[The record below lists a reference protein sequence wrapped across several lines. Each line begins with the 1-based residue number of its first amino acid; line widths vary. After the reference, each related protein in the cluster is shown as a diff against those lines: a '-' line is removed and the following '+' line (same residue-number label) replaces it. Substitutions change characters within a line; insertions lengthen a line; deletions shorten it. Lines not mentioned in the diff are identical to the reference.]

1 MWVLGT
7 RPRSSA
13 RAASTL
19 NYWDLSRDP
28 VCFWFTGWKPLHLP
42 EVSPVHFA
50 PSICFVTLISL
61 WSCISSLSPSAIVA
75 CLLWIPLQYTIL
87 THADRTYSHSC
98 PPLSKDH
105 AASRMSFFIRCN
117 LGEITSWPKGAARA
131 RLTQNT
137 TLEYSQL
144 LLTLNRYHLTHS
156 GFSHSSALNC
166 LPSPSSIHES
176 SSNSNSFMS
185 MGLSL
190 PWFPM
195 PFSKSARHICYNMCY
210 ITDWLTARQRT
221 CLILTRMLLF

>member
-7 RPRSSA
+7 RRRSSA
-13 RAASTL
+13 RAARAL
-19 NYWDLSRDP
+19 DYWDLSRDP
-28 VCFWFTGWKPLHLP
+28 VCFWFTGGKLLHLP

-117 LGEITSWPKGAARA
+117 LGEITLWPKGAARA

-137 TLEYSQL
+137 TLEILSVTSYAKQVPPDTLRSQSFLCFELSAISFFHSWIQLKFQLFHVHGTFPSLISNALFKVCPAHL
-144 LLTLNRYHLTHS
+144 L
-156 GFSHSSALNC
+156 
-166 LPSPSSIHES
+166 
-176 SSNSNSFMS
+176 
-185 MGLSL
+185 
-190 PWFPM
+190 
-195 PFSKSARHICYNMCY
+195 
-210 ITDWLTARQRT
+210 
-221 CLILTRMLLF
+221 

>member
-13 RAASTL
+13 RAARTL

-42 EVSPVHFA
+42 DVYPVHFA

-61 WSCISSLSPSAIVA
+61 WSCVSSLSPSAIVA
-75 CLLWIPLQYTIL
+75 CLLWIPLQHTIL
-87 THADRTYSHSC
+87 THADRTYSHCC

-117 LGEITSWPKGAARA
+117 LGEITSWLKDAARA

-137 TLEYSQL
+137 TLEILSVTSYAKQVPPDTLRFQSFLCFELSAIPFFHSWIQL
-144 LLTLNRYHLTHS
+144 KFQLFHVHGT
-156 GFSHSSALNC
+156 FPFFDFQC
-166 LPSPSSIHES
+166 P
-176 SSNSNSFMS
+176 FQ
-185 MGLSL
+185 SL
-190 PWFPM
+190 PG
-195 PFSKSARHICYNMCY
+195 SSVIICA
-210 ITDWLTARQRT
+210 ISQID
-221 CLILTRMLLF
+221 

>member
-7 RPRSSA
+7 RRRSSA
-13 RAASTL
+13 RAARTL

-28 VCFWFTGWKPLHLP
+28 VCFWFTGWKLLHLP

-61 WSCISSLSPSAIVA
+61 WSCVSSLSPSAIVA
-75 CLLWIPLQYTIL
+75 CLLWIPLQHTIL

-137 TLEYSQL
+137 TLEILSVTSYAKQVL
-144 LLTLNRYHLTHS
+144 LWIVCHPLLPFMNPAQIPTLSCPWDFPFLD
-156 GFSHSSALNC
+156 FQC
-166 LPSPSSIHES
+166 P
-176 SSNSNSFMS
+176 FQ
-185 MGLSL
+185 SL
-190 PWFPM
+190 PGT
-195 PFSKSARHICYNMCY
+195 SVIICA
-210 ITDWLTARQRT
+210 ISQID
-221 CLILTRMLLF
+221 